1 MGKTTRKAAHH
12 FDLPAGSTFQRVSL
26 AEMLRGQAEEPISAF
41 RDVVSADGRRA
52 HRIAAP
58 IGGPPSPVKRNR
70 MERLQP
76 SLRHSTNSTL
86 QSIGEAHSTAHGGG
100 GGEPFFD
107 AEPLPSP
114 LHIEQEPYRMTLT
127 LDGDAPETELPQVA
141 PKKLSKDAPSDPAL
155 TPLGKGE
162 ARRVS
167 QRLALAGRERCC
179 ECSYSQLM
187 CVQCCVDEHEDN
199 PLHWVELWNDHYF
212 KRTSLK
218 SLGLRIQLGH
228 PRGERCSAPLPS
240 AGDFVVIHANGIHE
254 VAVQFC
260 GCHLRRDPDHI
271 QLLRRRWFPAT
282 DDKPQCCA
290 TFSCLETLHA
300 LSLQADIAVR
310 NYYLTLEYLTDGT
323 LKKIPDRYR
332 SLLRMLR
339 EYRHLVLLKR
349 RGRGHD
355 PGGVMGTRSGELAI
369 RCPACP
375 RPGVNLP
382 PNWAD
387 ADAKDQCLYILYM
400 AIDACF
406 RLKRQIVSSH
416 AKDPGLGT
424 GWSYFVEWEPYRQ
437 HLLTITD
444 QKEMST
450 CSGLAALDH
459 ANTRFSRGYSVT
471 GVGMCVCARHE
482 MVFPNG
488 VGDLQ
493 KGERYGNMDYIF
505 ASALRYVDRRLRI
518 FASYDIACQWSQNL
532 RERLQRLPPLIR
544 LDIILKLIRFVI
556 PKMHIKGHTLA
567 CQLLFSLYLA
577 AGGAQTDGEG
587 IERIWSLINGIV
599 MSTRSCGPGS
609 RADQLDDH
617 WSFLNWKKV
626 VGLPALLRRRLDA
639 ARIERAKQEEAFIA
653 LTVQQKEH
661 VPEWQR
667 SVEAY
672 EAPVVDGVAPPPN
685 PYEVKIQGMTEK
697 EVRETFVREEA
708 QESAPK
714 IHAVSPSAFVAF
726 GLDIEDQQRRI
737 CVEAELHKAG
747 SSSGNSLADMRR
759 KCNKDQQSWRL
770 LLATYSPAS
779 LVRMT
784 AANVS
789 QETLAEEAVAMA
801 SSKSKPRSA
810 KAQCREALSRIR
822 IHLHIKSR
830 LMVYKVAN
838 ARHQGANT
846 RSRALV
852 TRNESKIMLYAEK
865 YQRAWGALVALL
877 GNIPSGF
884 PALLRTDIRCM
895 NDGDVVVEAAHAS
908 KQRAQAERRALEQA
922 AAIRSGKRLV
932 TSKGKDKEGSGA
944 KNGEAETQEGT
955 REGES
960 KKTMS
965 WIWQTTGVG
974 GTEAELMD
982 ALRIEWCKS
991 FARTRRWGE
1000 EERILQEEWR
1010 RYPIS
1015 LRYEAAC
1022 WTKRLADVQSVVAEK
1037 EALWNSAELM
1047 EGKAAYAQKQRDMYS
1062 MLARRA
1068 RSWLTTQI
1076 NNRTRSKGRLLR
1088 EDLNW
1093 REGLIQVVLT
1103 HRQDKDKELARHQ
1116 HKEELYRLKDLIQVK
1131 LRLRLQRAKG
1141 IRFDGRKAETTLLEF
1156 IECLR
1161 EVFEKGAVTE
1171 EAAKKSTT
1179 IGFLDTLQLKEQWRE
1194 IKGYD
1199 DNTTWEEWIE
1209 NVLKDYPEDGG
1220 IRRRDEG
1227 PLRRFVVSFLH
1238 IWRIFFEHWM
1248 PISLGK

>member
-12 FDLPAGSTFQRVSL
+12 FDLPAGT
-26 AEMLRGQAEEPISAF
+26 
-41 RDVVSADGRRA
+41 
-52 HRIAAP
+52 
-58 IGGPPSPVKRNR
+58 
-70 MERLQP
+70 
-76 SLRHSTNSTL
+76 
-86 QSIGEAHSTAHGGG
+86 
-100 GGEPFFD
+100 
-107 AEPLPSP
+107 
-114 LHIEQEPYRMTLT
+114 
-127 LDGDAPETELPQVA
+127 
-141 PKKLSKDAPSDPAL
+141 
-155 TPLGKGE
+155 
-162 ARRVS
+162 
-167 QRLALAGRERCC
+167 
-179 ECSYSQLM
+179 
-187 CVQCCVDEHEDN
+187 
-199 PLHWVELWNDHYF
+199 
-212 KRTSLK
+212 
-218 SLGLRIQLGH
+218 
-228 PRGERCSAPLPS
+228 
-240 AGDFVVIHANGIHE
+240 
-254 VAVQFC
+254 
-260 GCHLRRDPDHI
+260 
-271 QLLRRRWFPAT
+271 
-282 DDKPQCCA
+282 
-290 TFSCLETLHA
+290 
-300 LSLQADIAVR
+300 DIAVR

-339 EYRHLVLLKR
+339 EYRHLVLLSVE
-349 RGRGHD
+349 D
-355 PGGVMGTRSGELAI
+355 VDMTQEALWALAQASW
-369 RCPACP
+369 PS
-375 RPGVNLP
+375 VVP
-382 PNWAD
+382 PVLGQA
-387 ADAKDQCLYILYM
+387 CLYILYM

-450 CSGLAALDH
+450 W
-459 ANTRFSRGYSVT
+459 YSVT

-587 IERIWSLINGIV
+587 IERMWALINGIV
-599 MSTRSCGPGS
+599 TSTRSCGPGS

-617 WSFLNWKKV
+617 WSFLNWKKL

-639 ARIERAKQEEAFIA
+639 ARIELAKQEEAFIA

-672 EAPVVDGVAPPPN
+672 EAPVVDGVAPPPESVRSQN
-685 PYEVKIQGMTEK
+685 PGGTGMTEK

-789 QETLAEEAVAMA
+789 QETLAEEVPLML
-801 SSKSKPRSA
+801 PSA
-810 KAQCREALSRIR
+810 PPQCREALSRIR
-822 IHLHIKSR
+822 NQLHIKAR
-830 LMVYKVAN
+830 LMLYKVVN

-846 RSRALV
+846 RSRTLV
-852 TRNESKIMLYAEK
+852 NRNEGKIKLHAEK
-865 YQRAWGALVALL
+865 YQCAWRALVALL
-877 GNIPSGF
+877 GRVPTTF
-884 PALLRTDIRCM
+884 PPLRRADIRCM
-895 NDGDVVVEAAHAS
+895 HDGDVVVEAAHAS

-944 KNGEAETQEGT
+944 KNGEAETQG
-955 REGES
+955 
-960 KKTMS
+960 
-965 WIWQTTGVG
+965 
-974 GTEAELMD
+974 
-982 ALRIEWCKS
+982 
-991 FARTRRWGE
+991 
-1000 EERILQEEWR
+1000 
-1010 RYPIS
+1010 
-1015 LRYEAAC
+1015 
-1022 WTKRLADVQSVVAEK
+1022 
-1037 EALWNSAELM
+1037 
-1047 EGKAAYAQKQRDMYS
+1047 
-1062 MLARRA
+1062 
-1068 RSWLTTQI
+1068 
-1076 NNRTRSKGRLLR
+1076 
-1088 EDLNW
+1088 
-1093 REGLIQVVLT
+1093 
-1103 HRQDKDKELARHQ
+1103 
-1116 HKEELYRLKDLIQVK
+1116 
-1131 LRLRLQRAKG
+1131 
-1141 IRFDGRKAETTLLEF
+1141 
-1156 IECLR
+1156 
-1161 EVFEKGAVTE
+1161 
-1171 EAAKKSTT
+1171 
-1179 IGFLDTLQLKEQWRE
+1179 
-1194 IKGYD
+1194 
-1199 DNTTWEEWIE
+1199 
-1209 NVLKDYPEDGG
+1209 
-1220 IRRRDEG
+1220 
-1227 PLRRFVVSFLH
+1227 
-1238 IWRIFFEHWM
+1238 
-1248 PISLGK
+1248 